1 MQPRLLP
8 YAPERDVYR
17 LLGVQPSASVEEIN
31 AACRRL
37 ARTFHPDRNTSER
50 ATQEM
55 QVVNAVRRV
64 LTDPQSRADYDRA
77 RHQFHAE
84 LGRRSTERA
93 LAWASVSANA
103 AAASASRAATA
114 SRPAVPRP
122 VAMTAASV
130 SKLRPAPEP
139 GASPIERYVRALLVS
154 VRTIVASL
162 LPPRCRRCR
171 IVIDREDAYCAACG
185 TPLLTG
191 G

>member
-8 YAPERDVYR
+8 YAPQRDVYR

-64 LTDPQSRADYDRA
+64 LTDPQSRAAYDRA
-77 RHQFHAE
+77 RNQFHAE

-93 LAWASVSANA
+93 IAWASVSATA
-103 AAASASRAATA
+103 AAASAQRATSP
-114 SRPAVPRP
+114 SRPVLRP
-122 VAMTAASV
+122 VGMATASV

-162 LPPRCRRCR
+162 LPPRCKRCR